1 MFKELFVE
9 HLEEVLPKGPA
20 PGRQLGSGHSQAV
33 VELLKKRGDVQ
44 YRGVEPSASAHAHAR
59 DSLKNHANAEL
70 VHGLAYD
77 LGEDPKWDLC
87 FSLSVLEHVKQLEKF
102 LAESVRVVKQ
112 NGWIVHRWDLGHSL
126 YPSSLKERGQVF
138 IGNRFPRLLSEHTFV
153 SHLHMETVVALL
165 QKHGADIKRVTFHQM
180 PEHKSLLKQL
190 KDDTPEK
197 SALMRE
203 VVEWEFKISPF
214 VRDLPQSSRERLFP
228 AIAVWA
234 QKR

>member
-20 PGRQLGSGHSQAV
+20 RVLEVGSGTSQPIV
-33 VELLKKRGDVQ
+33 DFLKRRTDVS
-44 YRGVEPSASAHAHAR
+44 YRGVEPSERAHAHAR
-59 DSLKNHANAEL
+59 ELLKSYPNAEL
-70 VHGLAYD
+70 VNGFGYD
-77 LGEDPKWDLC
+77 LGEANAWDLC

-126 YPSSLKERGQVF
+126 TPSSSKERFQVML
-138 IGNRFPRLLSEHTFV
+138 GNRFPKMLSEHKFV

-165 QKHGADIKRVTFHQM
+165 QKHGADTKRVTFHQM
-180 PEHKSLLKQL
+180 PEHKALLKQL
-190 KDDTPEK
+190 KDDTQEK
-197 SALMRE
+197 SELIRE
-203 VVEWEFKISPF
+203 LVEWEFKISPF
-214 VRDLPQSSRERLFP
+214 VGELPQKSRERLFP

-234 QKR
+234 QKL

>member
-20 PGRQLGSGHSQAV
+20 RVLELGSGHSQAV
-33 VELLKKRGDVQ
+33 VDLLKRRSDVT
-44 YRGVEPSASAHAHAR
+44 YRGVEPSASAHASAR
-59 DSLKNHANAEL
+59 ELLKDFSNAEL
-70 VHGLAYD
+70 THGFAYD
-77 LGEDPKWDLC
+77 IGESSTWDLC

-112 NGWIVHRWDLGHSL
+112 NGWIVHRYDLGHSL
-126 YPSSLKERGQVF
+126 TPSSLKERGQVF
-138 IGNRFPRLLSEHTFV
+138 IGNRFPKLLSEHTFV
-153 SHLHMETVVALL
+153 SHLHMETVVAFL
-165 QKHGADIKRVTFHQM
+165 QKHGADVKRVTFHQM

-190 KDDTPEK
+190 KNDTPEK
-197 SALMRE
+197 AALIRE
-203 VVEWEFKISPF
+203 LVEWEFKISPF
-214 VRDLPQSSRERLFP
+214 VRELPQKTRERLFP